1 MQKDTPIKFHVLLTS
16 YELITIDQ
24 AILGS
29 ITWACLVVD
38 EAHRLKN
45 NQSKV
50 KTDSSILIQIKKQS
64 CTSRMLFC
72 SPFLLSCTICLVQFF
87 RILNGYKIYYKLLLT
102 GTPLQNNLE
111 ELFHLLNFLTPDRF
125 K

>member
-1 MQKDTPIKFHVLLTS
+1 MASVLQKDTPIKFHVLLTS

-29 ITWACLVVD
+29 VTWACLVVD

-50 KTDSSILIQIKKQS
+50 KKKKKKLRD
-64 CTSRMLFC
+64 TS
-72 SPFLLSCTICLVQFF
+72 
-87 RILNGYKIYYKLLLT
+87 
-102 GTPLQNNLE
+102 LE
-111 ELFHLLNFLTPDRF
+111 A
-125 K
+125 

>member
-1 MQKDTPIKFHVLLTS
+1 ML
-16 YELITIDQ
+16 
-24 AILGS
+24 
-29 ITWACLVVD
+29 CLD
-38 EAHRLKN
+38 
-45 NQSKV
+45 
-50 KTDSSILIQIKKQS
+50 
-64 CTSRMLFC
+64 
-72 SPFLLSCTICLVQFF
+72 QFF